1 MSDAKITAARA
12 EERPA
17 DLAGYKPLIW
27 LALLALGACS
37 MTFLIGLPVALTYTD
52 RFTLLREW
60 GITLQHLRPIHE
72 SCAFA
77 WVFIGGVT
85 MVHLWLAREYG
96 PPDAATRRRTLL
108 MTLLWAAAGVGIIIS
123 LLAGHF
129 TGREYQ
135 GYSPV
140 FSVLI
145 VLGWLLF
152 ARNFYGRV
160 GASLKGRPVF
170 VIMWWISIPLF
181 LITYAEAHAYLL
193 EYVSLRPLRD
203 LAIQWKAAGAHVGSF
218 NLLAYGSLMFVASA
232 MQGSEEYARSRT
244 AFAFFTVGL
253 LNTFTNYGHHTY
265 HLPQSAW
272 VHWTSFI
279 VSMLELLILAKICL
293 DVGQLLRKRDSASE
307 DPVIDGFLRS
317 TTLWTFL
324 MLTLAIVIAIP
335 PLNALLHGTHA
346 ISAHVMGSMVG
357 IDSMILWAGMAYLV
371 RSVAG
376 SGHPSLQRASVR
388 VSVRM
393 ISVFLFGFIGVYLLR
408 GASAG
413 WSRYAGATASDHST
427 LVALFPTL
435 MMIFGAGLMAS
446 TLWVLVNWMTAL
458 ARAGAQSS
466 GES

>member
-1 MSDAKITAARA
+1 M
-12 EERPA
+12 
-17 DLAGYKPLIW
+17 
-27 LALLALGACS
+27 
-37 MTFLIGLPVALTYTD
+37 
-52 RFTLLREW
+52 
-60 GITLQHLRPIHE
+60 
-72 SCAFA
+72 
-77 WVFIGGVT
+77 
-85 MVHLWLAREYG
+85 
-96 PPDAATRRRTLL
+96 RRRTAI
-108 MTLLWAAAGVGIIIS
+108 MVLLWLSAGVGIIVS

-129 TGREYQ
+129 TGREYL
-135 GYSPV
+135 GYHPF
-140 FSVLI
+140 FSLLI
-145 VLGWLLF
+145 AAGWLLL
-152 ARNFYGRV
+152 AINFYSLV
-160 GASLKGRPVF
+160 GFSLRGRPVF
-170 VIMWWISIPLF
+170 VMMWWVAIPLF
-181 LITYAEAHAYLL
+181 LYTYAESHLYLL
-193 EYVSLRPLRD
+193 GSVSSQPLRD
-203 LAIQWKAAGAHVGSF
+203 LAIQWKANGAQVGAF
-218 NLLAYGSLMFVASA
+218 NLLAYGSLMFVACELK
-232 MQGSEEYARSRT
+232 GSEDYAHSRT
-244 AFAFFTVGL
+244 PFLLFTVGL

-413 WSRYAGATASDHST
+413 WSRYAGATAPDHST
-427 LVALFPTL
+427 LVAMFPVL

-446 TLWVLVNWMTAL
+446 TLWVLVNWMAAL
-458 ARAGAQSS
+458 ARAGTQSS
-466 GES
+466 CER